1 MTCTLDG
8 FRFFL
13 TIVDDFTRCTWV
25 YLLKHKSNTQFL
37 LPQFAIMVKTQF
49 DSQIKTIRSD
59 NGAKFL
65 LKEFFQPNGI
75 LHQLSCVDTPQQNA
89 IVKRKHQHILNVAR
103 AMKFQSKVP
112 LCFWG
117 DCILTAV

>member
-1 MTCTLDG
+1 M
-8 FRFFL
+8 
-13 TIVDDFTRCTWV
+13 DDFTRCTWV

-89 IVKRKHQHILNVAR
+89 IVKTKHQHILNVAR
-103 AMKFQSKVP
+103 VMKFQSKVP

>member
-1 MTCTLDG
+1 MD
-8 FRFFL
+8 
-13 TIVDDFTRCTWV
+13 
-25 YLLKHKSNTQFL
+25 
-37 LPQFAIMVKTQF
+37 
-49 DSQIKTIRSD
+49 QIKTIRSD

-89 IVKRKHQHILNVAR
+89 IVKTKHQHILNVAR

-112 LCFWG
+112 LCF
-117 DCILTAV
+117 